1 MKGKKG
7 QILLTI
13 ILIVLL
19 GTFLFLAYMLY
30 QNLPGEPKSLIA
42 AFEQPELETGNLSYE
57 VKQFY
62 PNMKFNHNS
71 ISYKINSDCDSE
83 KRARMIAAFNELED
97 KVSAISFYESN
108 NPDIEVSCSAEEG
121 DSVGRDF
128 FIAGEGGAKEIIQ
141 TKRYNVITN
150 GVVLLYDNPSN
161 AIQCSWPNLELH
173 ELLHVFGFE
182 HSSDENSLMYPYL
195 ESCSQKLDE
204 SIIQDLEELYSQEN
218 LADLYFAHVK
228 AIKKGIYLDFNVTVR
243 NSGVI
248 DAEGVVLS
256 VYDDK
261 ERIED
266 FDLRDISFG
275 GGMNFQVFNIKLK
288 NRNSDNIEIVID
300 PLNAIKE
307 LDEGNNV
314 AKLEFA

>member
-1 MKGKKG
+1 
-7 QILLTI
+7 
-13 ILIVLL
+13 
-19 GTFLFLAYMLY
+19 
-30 QNLPGEPKSLIA
+30 
-42 AFEQPELETGNLSYE
+42 
-57 VKQFY
+57 
-62 PNMKFNHNS
+62 
-71 ISYKINSDCDSE
+71 
-83 KRARMIAAFNELED
+83 
-97 KVSAISFYESN
+97 
-108 NPDIEVSCSAEEG
+108 
-121 DSVGRDF
+121 
-128 FIAGEGGAKEIIQ
+128 
-141 TKRYNVITN
+141 
-150 GVVLLYDNPSN
+150 
-161 AIQCSWPNLELH
+161 
-173 ELLHVFGFE
+173 
-182 HSSDENSLMYPYL
+182 MYPYL